1 MGDLKLRV
9 GIFHPALDWYGGA
22 EVVAVVTANSLAQK
36 GYDVVVFVNNP
47 VDQKRIRDMVGEPL
61 WPSIKVI
68 VDPTFLKPRGH
79 FDIYESAYRSLI
91 LKSHCD
97 LLVDTYSNFVFP
109 WSNVSY
115 IHFPTIINRVRTRFG
130 RRFLKELRFTYTIDA
145 PYVFFR
151 KRLEDYKGKLIFTN
165 SYFTAKVI
173 MDSLGIKPKV
183 LYPPIPNFFFQ
194 QDCSMT
200 EQPREDLVVTTAR
213 FGLGKCVE
221 LVPDIANLTHKN
233 IHFVMIGLAH
243 DQRVVQA
250 VKNKIRRLHLEE
262 RITVVPNASQQDIK
276 NYLARAKVY
285 LHTMKNEHFGIS
297 IAEAMR
303 MGCIPVVHNSGGAP
317 EFVPDR
323 YRYPTIQH
331 AAVIIND
338 AIQNWNSVEAECLI
352 RLAARFS
359 ETNFSKKFMRFFKE
373 YCESQTRR

>member
-1 MGDLKLRV
+1 VKV
-9 GIFHPALDWYGGA
+9 GIFHPTLDWCGGA
-22 EVVAVVTANSLAQK
+22 EVVAVATANSLAQN
-36 GYDVVVFVNNP
+36 GYETVLFVNNP

-68 VDPTFLKPRGH
+68 VNPTFLNPRDH
-79 FDIYESAYRSLI
+79 FDIFESAYRSLI

-115 IHFPTIINRVRTRFG
+115 IHFPLVIDRVHTRFG
-130 RRFLKELRFTYTIDA
+130 RRLLKELRFTYTIGA
-145 PYVFFR
+145 PYVSFR
-151 KRLEDYKGKLIFTN
+151 KRLKDYKRKLIFTN

-194 QDCSMT
+194 QDCPMI

-213 FGLGKCVE
+213 FGCGKGVE

-233 IHFVMIGLAH
+233 IHYVMIGLAH
-243 DQRVVQA
+243 DWSIVQA
-250 VKNKIRRLHLEE
+250 VKNKIKRLHLEA
-262 RITVVPNASQQDIK
+262 RITVVPNASRQDIK

-317 EFVPDR
+317 EFVPHR

-352 RLAARFS
+352 QLAARFS
-359 ETNFSKKFMRFFKE
+359 ESNFSKKFMQSFEE
-373 YCESQTRR
+373 YCETQKRR